1 MFRFFV
7 GGQIYQSVKKGEG
20 FKLPINKKIALVAA
34 QRVAIELGSEKT
46 EFESSEDT
54 LLNNDVQIVVGF
66 A

>member
-1 MFRFFV
+1 MGFFV
-7 GGQIYQSVKKGEG
+7 DVRIYQSVKKGEG
-20 FKLPINKKIALVAA
+20 FKLAINRKIALVAA
-34 QRVAIELGSEKT
+34 QRVALELASEKT